1 MIIGR
6 ENEQKQ
12 LEQLYES
19 EYSEFVA
26 IYGRRRV
33 GKTFLV
39 RETFNYRF
47 AFQHTGIQGGDKKRQ
62 LTEFAQSLHNAGMKV
77 VPKFND
83 WFKAFHALEDFLAA
97 LPEGKKVLF
106 IDELP
111 WMDTQKSDFVSAL
124 EHFWNGWAT
133 ARKDILLVVC
143 GSAASWIVSKIVMNY
158 GGLHNRLSRQI
169 YLKPFNLHECERYVN
184 ALGFDFTRKQVL
196 ETYMVLGGIP

>member
-62 LTEFAQSLHNAGMKV
+62 LAEFAQSLHNASSATCCV
-77 VPKFND
+77 SPLTLTAVS
-83 WFKAFHALEDFLAA
+83 
-97 LPEGKKVLF
+97 GKIGTGTPVS
-106 IDELP
+106 DCCG
-111 WMDTQKSDFVSAL
+111 TKS
-124 EHFWNGWAT
+124 G
-133 ARKDILLVVC
+133 R
-143 GSAASWIVSKIVMNY
+143 
-158 GGLHNRLSRQI
+158 
-169 YLKPFNLHECERYVN
+169 
-184 ALGFDFTRKQVL
+184 
-196 ETYMVLGGIP
+196 